1 MEFALGVVGLG
12 IVAAAVV
19 WAMALTRKVR
29 KAGANYAPVRQETP
43 GQRLAWCALIIIALT
58 GVALLTVLS
67 PILISEYSGG
77 YSSLRTA
84 VTGLLDEPCC
94 ELALQDATA
103 GQRIFAVLQS
113 FGVIALAGWLAWL
126 VVRRGQRIVS
136 TAIAEH
142 EEAHK
147 KVSED

>member
-1 MEFALGVVGLG
+1 MEFALGAVGLG
-12 IVAAAVV
+12 VVAFAVV

-43 GQRLAWCALIIIALT
+43 GQRLAWCALIIIGIT
-58 GVALLTVLS
+58 GIALLTVLS
-67 PILISEYSGG
+67 PTLISEHSGG

-84 VTGLLDEPCC
+84 VTGLLDGPCC
-94 ELALQDATA
+94 EQGSQDATA

-113 FGVIALAGWLAWL
+113 FGVIALAGWLSWR
-126 VVRRGQRIVS
+126 VVRRGQHIVS

-142 EEAHK
+142 EETQK
-147 KVSED
+147 